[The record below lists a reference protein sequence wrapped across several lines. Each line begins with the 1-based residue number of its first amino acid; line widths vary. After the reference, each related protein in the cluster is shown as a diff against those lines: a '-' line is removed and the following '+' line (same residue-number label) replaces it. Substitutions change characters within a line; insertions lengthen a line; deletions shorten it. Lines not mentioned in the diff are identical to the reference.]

1 MPSKRPRY
9 RMLESVGD
17 CLMRLLDRLVD
28 GVEYTEPEARRE
40 VSECAV
46 RALYTSNVAVYITR
60 LEGTVLEG
68 FIHVPVWGLV
78 LYVSARRDDVNGSM
92 RVRVER
98 YRLIDRLSLNKRS
111 GVGDNAG

>member
-1 MPSKRPRY
+1 MSL
-9 RMLESVGD
+9 LE
-17 CLMRLLDRLVD
+17 RLVS
-28 GVEYTEPEARRE
+28 GVEYAESEASRE
-40 VSECAV
+40 VGECAV

-68 FIHVPVWGLV
+68 FIHVPVEGLV
-78 LYVSARRDDVNGSM
+78 LYVSARRDEVSGSM

-111 GVGDNAG
+111 GAGDNAG